1 MIHGSRGLRR
11 KTLVMGAAGAALLL
25 FAAVA
30 LAGSSFKNG
39 GFETGDFTEWTTDST
54 ATSGGQWFVSN
65 KRFTPLNGFSWKG
78 PIRSIAVRAKGVDT

>member
-11 KTLVMGAAGAALLL
+11 KTVVMGAAGAALLL

-39 GFETGDFTEWTTDST
+39 GFETGDFTRVDR
-54 ATSGGQWFVSN
+54 GQH
-65 KRFTPLNGFSWKG
+65 GHE
-78 PIRSIAVRAKGVDT
+78 